1 MLCAVHDC
9 AIGEASRR
17 GEIRGA
23 AEHLLDHAR
32 DGSPRRAP
40 RSARHRV
47 VAFPLVPR
55 LAPCCGPVS
64 RRRVARSRVAL
75 SLMRAERRPCGCRL
89 CADARLNRF
98 PTPPPDRQA
107 LCVAKKAGLDMK
119 VRRRP
124 W

>member
-1 MLCAVHDC
+1 MVVLVGASEEVFEGQIASLVALSAPRIVRCGDFGHATVIKIFSNMLCAVHDC

-47 VAFPLVPR
+47 MAFPLVPR
-55 LAPCCGPVS
+55 LPV
-64 RRRVARSRVAL
+64 VLV
-75 SLMRAERRPCGCRL
+75 
-89 CADARLNRF
+89 
-98 PTPPPDRQA
+98 
-107 LCVAKKAGLDMK
+107 
-119 VRRRP
+119 
-124 W
+124 